1 MANSINTNSAAYVAL
16 NTYNSI
22 NRTGQTLQNQQSTG
36 KRVNS
41 AVDNAASY
49 VIGQQIEGTL
59 KATAAVSQ
67 GISNANGVTAVALAA
82 GNQLSDQLN
91 DLQATVISA
100 QNPGNTSQ
108 QQAIYAQDFQ
118 SQTAQ
123 INQTIQNASFNGR
136 NLLSAGS
143 TSLNVLANTDGSTLT
158 VQSNS
163 FFSTAASNLGAQSL
177 STTAGA
183 QQAFSALQQA
193 QASLSTALGNLGSD
207 TRTLQN
213 QQTQLQAQSD
223 AQAVGLGSIV
233 DADLGRVSALSI
245 ANQVQQQLSGQ
256 TLNIANNNPQ
266 ALVSLF
272 R

>member
-1 MANSINTNSAAYVAL
+1 MANSINTNQGAFVAL
-16 NTYNSI
+16 QNLNSI
-22 NRTGQTLQNQQSTG
+22 NKQGQTIGNQQSTG

-41 AVDNAASY
+41 AVDNASSY
-49 VIGQQIEGTL
+49 VIAQQIQGTL
-59 KATAAVSQ
+59 QATSAVSQ
-67 GISNANGVTAVALAA
+67 GIDNARGVTAVALAA
-82 GNQLSDQLN
+82 GNALSDQLN
-91 DLQATVISA
+91 NLQATVIAA

-123 INQTIQNASFNGR
+123 ISQTIQNASYNGR
-136 NLLSAGS
+136 NLFSAGS

-183 QQAFSALQQA
+183 QQAFSALQLA
-193 QASLSTALGNLGSD
+193 QASLGTALGNLGSD
-207 TRTLQN
+207 TRTLQA
-213 QQTQLQAQSD
+213 QQGSLQAQSD
-223 AQAVGLGSIV
+223 AQATGLGSIV
-233 DADLGRVSALSI
+233 DADLGRVSALAT
-245 ANQVQQQLSGQ
+245 ANQVQQQLATQ
-256 TLNIANNNPQ
+256 TLNIANRNPQ
-266 ALVSLF
+266 VLVSLF

>member
-1 MANSINTNSAAYVAL
+1 MANSINTNQGAFVAL
-16 NTYNSI
+16 NNLNSI

-49 VIGQQIEGTL
+49 VIAQQIQGTL
-59 KATAAVSQ
+59 QATSAVSQ
-67 GISNANGVTAVALAA
+67 GISNASGVTAVALAA
-82 GNQLSDQLN
+82 GNALSDQLGN
-91 DLQATVISA
+91 LQATIIAA

-143 TSLNVLANTDGSTLT
+143 TSLNVLANTDGTTVT

-163 FFSTAASNLGAQSL
+163 FFSTAAANLGAQSL

-193 QASLSTALGNLGSD
+193 QASLGTALGNLGAD
-207 TRTLQN
+207 TRTLQA
-213 QQTQLQAQSD
+213 QQQSLQVQSD
-223 AQAVGLGSIV
+223 AQSVGLGSIV
-233 DADLGRVSALSI
+233 DADLGRVSALSL
-245 ANQVQQQLSGQ
+245 ANQVQQQLSTQ
-256 TLNIANNNPQ
+256 TLNIANRNPQ
-266 ALVSLF
+266 VLVSLF